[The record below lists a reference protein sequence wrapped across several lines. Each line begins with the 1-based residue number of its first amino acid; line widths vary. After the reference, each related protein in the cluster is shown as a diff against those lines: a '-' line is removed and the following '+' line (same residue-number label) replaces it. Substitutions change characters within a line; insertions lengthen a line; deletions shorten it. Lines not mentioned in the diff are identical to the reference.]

1 MKLSSVVSLL
11 SGSMS
16 AKDFSAEMA
25 AELEPHLK
33 GLSVVGGIAPVV
45 SVEDADVLLDP
56 KGLAELCR
64 LFTSGELTA
73 EELAYTVDVL
83 QMSDR
88 AECSD
93 QSVVDDLFLCGDPDI
108 NGPMTVE
115 RASEIANRNA

>member
-16 AKDFSAEMA
+16 AKDFSAEIA

-56 KGLAELCR
+56 K
-64 LFTSGELTA
+64 
-73 EELAYTVDVL
+73 V
-83 QMSDR
+83 
-88 AECSD
+88 
-93 QSVVDDLFLCGDPDI
+93 
-108 NGPMTVE
+108 
-115 RASEIANRNA
+115 